1 MDLPPHTTA
10 QGFDA
15 LYGLRISEVEDGRVR
30 AEVQVDEALKQAQ
43 GRVHGGVY
51 AALAES
57 LASLGTA
64 ADATS
69 RGATAI
75 PESNQMSFLRPISEG
90 TVHATARAV
99 HRGRT
104 TWVWEVEITDDRQQ
118 LCALARMT
126 IALQPQSAPSPPAA
140 DTPG

>member
-1 MDLPPHTTA
+1 MGPPPHTTA

-15 LYGLRISEVEDGRVR
+15 LYGLRIRELEDGHVR
-30 AEVQVDEALKQAQ
+30 AEVEVREQLTQAQ

-57 LASLGTA
+57 LASLGSA
-64 ADATS
+64 AAATS
-69 RGATAI
+69 SGAEAI
-75 PESNQMSFLRPISEG
+75 PESNQMSFLRPITAG
-90 TVHATARAV
+90 AIHATARAV

-104 TWVWEVEITDDRQQ
+104 TWVWEVEITDDRRQ

-126 IALQPQSAPSPPAA
+126 VALRSQRER
-140 DTPG
+140 TRL